1 MSRWAAMAARPLA
14 LLGLA
19 LLGSACSATSRSG
32 VPASTTFRC
41 ADGRSFLVERDARTA
56 TVIFSGISYRLPR
69 RASSIGLRYGSGEAA
84 LMIDGDFAAFV
95 TELVPDLNDC
105 RRSQGAAA

>member
-1 MSRWAAMAARPLA
+1 MSRCAATGARPLA

-19 LLGSACSATSRSG
+19 LLGSACSATGLSAARGS
-32 VPASTTFRC
+32 ATFRC

-56 TVIFSGISYRLPR
+56 TVLFSDMRYQLPR
-69 RASSIGLRYGSGEAA
+69 RHSSIGLRYDSGEAA

-95 TELVPDLNDC
+95 TETVPDLHDC
-105 RRSQGAAA
+105 HQARGAAA